1 MLYISTR
8 NSLDTYTSYRALHE
22 EFSPDG
28 GYYVP
33 FYLPSF
39 SSDALNHFKKN
50 TPSETISEIL
60 NLFFSL
66 RLSATEIEAAIGKS
80 VLNCVCLNQNL
91 ISAEL
96 WCTPDGSSDYLFKK
110 LNYLMTGDLQLP
122 VGWPR
127 VAIEIALLFSLLS
140 ILPEGVKSFDVA
152 ITADDLSNVTALSF
166 AKAMGFPLNLVIC
179 ACDDN
184 SAFWNL
190 INKGEFSTANTPAYM
205 ELFLYKV
212 AGEENVSV
220 YSTAKEN
227 KRTYYVDESL
237 MPILSKRFYTAVVS
251 NDRADSNISGMYRS
265 NQYMFDIGAALA
277 FGGLQDYRAIEG
289 VNKNTIIFVNKR
301 PERIKE

>member
-8 NSLDTYTSYRALHE
+8 NSLDTYTSYSALHE

-39 SSDALNHFKKN
+39 SADALNHFKKN
-50 TPSETISEIL
+50 TLSETISEIL

-66 RLSATEIEAAIGKS
+66 RLTATEIEAAIGS
-80 VLNCVCLNQNL
+80 SPLNCVCLNQNL

-96 WCTPDGSSDYLFKK
+96 WHTPEGDSAYLYKK
-110 LNYLMTGDLQLP
+110 LNYLMTGKLQLP

-127 VAIEIALLFSLLS
+127 VAIEIALLFSLFG
-140 ILPEGVKSFDVA
+140 ILPEGEKSFDLA

-166 AKAMGFPLNLVIC
+166 AKAMGLPINLVIC
-179 ACDDN
+179 ACEDN

-205 ELFLYKV
+205 ELFLYKL
-212 AGEENVSV
+212 AGEENVSS
-220 YSTAKEN
+220 YLTAKDN
-227 KRTYYVDESL
+227 KKTYFIEESL
-237 MPILSKRFYTAVVS
+237 IPILSERFYTAVVS
-251 NDRADSNISGMYRS
+251 NDRADSNISGMFRS
-265 NQYMFDIGAALA
+265 NQYALDIGAALA
-277 FGGLQDYRAIEG
+277 FGSLQDYRAIVG
-289 VNKNTIIFVNKR
+289 ANKNTLIFVNER